1 MWEKSARFILRQR
14 LYILI
19 VIGLLT
25 AVMVYYAQ
33 FAEIRYDFAKLLPV
47 TDSTYIEY
55 ENFKTLFGEDG
66 NVLFVGVTDE
76 NLYELDHFNAWYDLG
91 EKLKTLNGVEEVVS
105 VAKLYNLSRNDSL
118 KKFDFLP
125 IITERPKTQQELDS
139 LKNTI
144 LSLPFYREII
154 YNPETKATIMFITM
168 SKKVLD
174 NKKRIEVVSKIE
186 ETVKEYETKQNVET
200 HISGLPYIRSIMSVK
215 VSNELRMFLF
225 LAFII
230 TAVILFLFFR
240 SFRIVFFCMVVV
252 AVGVVWCMGLQG
264 MLAYKISVL
273 TGLIPPLL
281 IVIGIPNCI
290 FLLNRYHSEYKKH
303 GNQAKA
309 LVRVVSKIGN
319 AALLTNATTAA
330 GFATF
335 ILVDSQI
342 MREFGIVASI
352 SILFMFILSLTLIP
366 IVFSYIAPPAAKHI
380 KHLESKLL
388 TGVIERIVT
397 IVDNHRRYVYLTTVA
412 VLILSAIG
420 ISKMRATGNIVDD
433 LPQDDEAY
441 IGLKY
446 FEKNFH
452 GVMPFEIE
460 IDTKKKGKVMS
471 PVVFKK
477 IDELEEVLASYPEF
491 SKSLSV
497 VEVLK
502 FSRQAFY
509 RGDST
514 KYGLPSQQE
523 QAFILDYIPEKTK
536 KKNQLQSFIDSN
548 KQITRV
554 SVHIEDIGTY
564 ELRKLR
570 ANLEPRIDSI
580 FPPDKYNVTLTG
592 TSVVFLKGN
601 EYMVNNLFQSIALAI
616 LLISAMMA
624 WLFASW
630 RMVLISLIP
639 NIIPQLVTAAL
650 MGYMGIPIKISTI
663 LVFSIAFGI
672 SVDNTIHFL
681 AKYRQ
686 ELKLYEWNI
695 RKSALLTLREIG
707 IGMIYTS
714 IVLYFGF
721 GIFMLSTFGGTKALG
736 LLLSTTLM
744 VAMFCNLF
752 ILPTL
757 ILSLEKSL
765 TTKAFNEPLLEIY
778 DEEEDIDLESLKI
791 KKTEQEE

>member
-25 AVMVYYAQ
+25 AVMGYYAQ

-125 IITERPKTQQELDS
+125 IITEKPKTQQELDS

-752 ILPTL
+752 ILPAL

>member
-25 AVMVYYAQ
+25 AVMGYYAQ

-76 NLYELDHFNAWYDLG
+76 KLYELEHFNAWYDLG
-91 EKLKTLNGVEEVVS
+91 EKLKTLHGVEEVVS

-118 KKFDFLP
+118 KKFEFLP
-125 IITERPKTQQELDS
+125 IVTAKPQTQTELDS

-154 YNPETKATIMFITM
+154 YNRETKATIMFITM

-174 NKKRIEVVSKIE
+174 NKQRIEVVSKIE
-186 ETVKEYETKQNVET
+186 ETVKEYAALQKVEP

-230 TAVILFLFFR
+230 TAVILYLFFR

-342 MREFGIVASI
+342 MREFGIVASV

-366 IVFSYIAPPAAKHI
+366 IVFSYIAPPGAKHV

-388 TGVIERIVT
+388 TGVIERVVT

-477 IDELEEVLASYPEF
+477 IDELQEALATYPEF

-570 ANLEPRIDSI
+570 ENLEPRIDSI

-601 EYMVNNLFQSIALAI
+601 EYMVTNLFQSIVLAI

-624 WLFASW
+624 WIFASW

-707 IGMIYTS
+707 VGMIYTS

-736 LLLSTTLM
+736 LLLSTTLL

-752 ILPTL
+752 ILPAL

-765 TTKAFNEPLLEIY
+765 TTKAFKEPLIEIF

-791 KKTEQEE
+791 KKQE

>member
-25 AVMVYYAQ
+25 AVMGYYAQ

-125 IITERPKTQQELDS
+125 IITEKPKTQQELDS

>member
-1 MWEKSARFILRQR
+1 
-14 LYILI
+14 
-19 VIGLLT
+19 
-25 AVMVYYAQ
+25 
-33 FAEIRYDFAKLLPV
+33 
-47 TDSTYIEY
+47 
-55 ENFKTLFGEDG
+55 
-66 NVLFVGVTDE
+66 
-76 NLYELDHFNAWYDLG
+76 
-91 EKLKTLNGVEEVVS
+91 
-105 VAKLYNLSRNDSL
+105 
-118 KKFDFLP
+118 
-125 IITERPKTQQELDS
+125 
-139 LKNTI
+139 
-144 LSLPFYREII
+144 
-154 YNPETKATIMFITM
+154 
-168 SKKVLD
+168 
-174 NKKRIEVVSKIE
+174 
-186 ETVKEYETKQNVET
+186 
-200 HISGLPYIRSIMSVK
+200 
-215 VSNELRMFLF
+215 
-225 LAFII
+225 
-230 TAVILFLFFR
+230 
-240 SFRIVFFCMVVV
+240 
-252 AVGVVWCMGLQG
+252 
-264 MLAYKISVL
+264 
-273 TGLIPPLL
+273 
-281 IVIGIPNCI
+281 
-290 FLLNRYHSEYKKH
+290 
-303 GNQAKA
+303 
-309 LVRVVSKIGN
+309 
-319 AALLTNATTAA
+319 
-330 GFATF
+330 
-335 ILVDSQI
+335 
-342 MREFGIVASI
+342 
-352 SILFMFILSLTLIP
+352 MFILSLTLIP

>member
-25 AVMVYYAQ
+25 AVMGYYAQ

-125 IITERPKTQQELDS
+125 IITEKPKTQQELDS

-397 IVDNHRRYVYLTTVA
+397 IVDNHRWYVYLTTVA

>member
-1 MWEKSARFILRQR
+1 MWERSARFILRQR
-14 LYILI
+14 IYILI
-19 VIGLLT
+19 AIGLLT
-25 AVMVYYAQ
+25 GLMGWFAQ
-33 FAEIRYDFAKLLPV
+33 FNEIRYDFAKLLPA
-47 TDSTYIEY
+47 TDTTYIQY
-55 ENFKTLFGEDG
+55 EDFKKLFGEDG

-76 NLYELDHFNAWYDLG
+76 NLYELSHFNAWYDLG
-91 EKLKTLNGVEEVVS
+91 NKLKSIEGVEEVVS
-105 VAKLYNLSRNDSL
+105 VGRLYNLTRNDSL
-118 KKFDFLP
+118 KKFEFTP
-125 IITERPKTQQELDS
+125 IIAEKPQTQQELDS
-139 LKNTI
+139 LKTTI
-144 LSLPFYREII
+144 LSLPFYRDII

-174 NKKRIEVVSKIE
+174 NKKRIAVVSTIE
-186 ETVKEYETKQNVET
+186 AAIKQYAKEQHVVP
-200 HISGLPYIRSIMSVK
+200 HISGLPYIRTVMSVK
-215 VSNELRMFLF
+215 VSNELTMFLF

-230 TAVILFLFFR
+230 TAVILYFFFR

-290 FLLNRYHSEYKKH
+290 FLLNRYHREYKTH

-309 LVRVVSKIGN
+309 LIRVVSKIGN

-335 ILVDSQI
+335 ILVQSQV
-342 MREFGIVASI
+342 MREFGIVAAVSI
-352 SILFMFILSLTLIP
+352 MLMFVLSLTLIP
-366 IVFSYIAPPAAKHI
+366 IVFSLIAPPTVKHT
-380 KHLESKLL
+380 KHLDSKLL
-388 TGVIERIVT
+388 SGVIERIVT
-397 IVDNHRRYVYLTTVA
+397 VVDHHRKYVYISTLIVLVA
-412 VLILSAIG
+412 SAIG
-420 ISKMRATGNIVDD
+420 ISKMRVTGNIVDD

-477 IDELEEVLASYPEF
+477 IDELQEVLSTYPEF

-502 FSRQAFY
+502 FSKQAFY

-570 ANLEPRIDSI
+570 KNLEPRIDSI
-580 FPPDKYNVTLTG
+580 FPPDKYDVTVTG

-601 EYMVNNLFQSIALAI
+601 EYMINNLFQSIALAI

-624 WLFASW
+624 WLFTSW
-630 RMVLISLIP
+630 RMVIISLIP

-650 MGYMGIPIKISTI
+650 MGYLGIPIKISTI

-695 RKSALLTLREIG
+695 KKSALLTLRDVG
-707 IGMIYTS
+707 VGMIYTS

-736 LLLSTTLM
+736 LLLSTTLI

-752 ILPTL
+752 ILPSL

-765 TTKAFNEPLLEIY
+765 TTKAFKEPMLQIF
-778 DEEEDIDLESLKI
+778 DEEEDINLENLKI
-791 KKTEQEE
+791 KKE

>member
-25 AVMVYYAQ
+25 VIMGYFAQ

-76 NLYELDHFNAWYDLG
+76 NLYELNHFNAWYDLG
-91 EKLKTLNGVEEVVS
+91 EKLKTLHGVEEVVS

-118 KKFDFLP
+118 KKFEFLP
-125 IITERPKTQQELDS
+125 IIAAKPKTQPELDS
-139 LKNTI
+139 LRNTI
-144 LSLPFYREII
+144 LSLPFYRDII

-168 SKKVLD
+168 NKKVLD
-174 NKKRIEVVSKIE
+174 NKERIEVVSRIE
-186 ETVKEYETKQNVET
+186 ETVKKYAAEQKVET

-230 TAVILFLFFR
+230 TAVILYFFFR

-264 MLAYKISVL
+264 ILAYKISVL

-290 FLLNRYHSEYKKH
+290 FLLNRYHREYKKH

-335 ILVDSQI
+335 ILVESQI
-342 MREFGIVASI
+342 MREFGIVASV
-352 SILFMFILSLTLIP
+352 SIMLMFVISLTLIP
-366 IVFSYIAPPAAKHI
+366 IVFSYIAPPSAKHI
-380 KHLESKLL
+380 KHLDNKLL
-388 TGVIERIVT
+388 SGVIERIVT
-397 IVDNHRRYVYLTTVA
+397 IVNNHRRYVYLTTVA

-471 PVVFKK
+471 PAVFKK
-477 IDELEEVLASYPEF
+477 IDELQEVLASYPEF

-570 ANLEPRIDSI
+570 ENLEPRIDSI
-580 FPPDKYNVTLTG
+580 FPTDKYDVTLTG

-601 EYMVNNLFQSIALAI
+601 EYMVTNLFQSIVLAI

-624 WLFASW
+624 WIFSSW

-650 MGYMGIPIKISTI
+650 MGYIGIPIKISTI

-686 ELKLYEWNI
+686 ELKLFEWNI
-695 RKSALLTLREIG
+695 KKSTLLTLRDVG
-707 IGMIYTS
+707 VGMIYTS

-736 LLLSTTLM
+736 MLLSTTLL
-744 VAMFCNLF
+744 VALFCNLF
-752 ILPTL
+752 ILPSL

-765 TTKAFNEPLLEIY
+765 TTKAFKEPMLEIF

-791 KKTEQEE
+791 KKQEE

>member
-25 AVMVYYAQ
+25 VVMGYYAQ

-76 NLYELDHFNAWYDLG
+76 KLYELDHFNAWYDLG
-91 EKLKTLNGVEEVVS
+91 EKLKTLHGVEEVVS

-118 KKFDFLP
+118 KKFEFLP
-125 IITERPKTQQELDS
+125 IVSAKPQTQQELDS

-174 NKKRIEVVSKIE
+174 NKQRIEVVSKIE
-186 ETVKEYETKQNVET
+186 ETVKEYAALQKVET

-230 TAVILFLFFR
+230 TAVILYLFFR

-335 ILVDSQI
+335 ILVESQI

-352 SILFMFILSLTLIP
+352 SILFMFVLSLTLIP
-366 IVFSYIAPPAAKHI
+366 IVFSYIAPPGAKHI

-477 IDELEEVLASYPEF
+477 IDELQEVLATYPEF

-570 ANLEPRIDSI
+570 ENLEPRIDSI

-601 EYMVNNLFQSIALAI
+601 EYMVNNLFQSIALAVI
-616 LLISAMMA
+616 LISAMMA
-624 WLFASW
+624 WIFASW

-707 IGMIYTS
+707 VGMIYTS

-736 LLLSTTLM
+736 LLLSTTLI

-752 ILPTL
+752 ILPAL

-765 TTKAFNEPLLEIY
+765 TTKAFKEPMIEIF

-791 KKTEQEE
+791 KKQDS

>member
-25 AVMVYYAQ
+25 AVMGYYAQ

-125 IITERPKTQQELDS
+125 IITEKPKTQQELDS

-514 KYGLPSQQE
+514 KYDLPSQQE